1 MIAVGPAMSNG
12 EAVRGSVRI
21 RLDPAAPG
29 ANWANH
35 LNIDWNG
42 DGDID
47 TDDSPSADLFFGI
60 YRGNDRTIHMR
71 EGY

>member
-1 MIAVGPAMSNG
+1 
-12 EAVRGSVRI
+12 RI

-35 LNIDWNG
+35 LNIDWDG

-47 TDDSPSADLFFGI
+47 ADDSPSADLFFGI